1 MVILSQNDMF
11 DIKVSSLL
19 ADYDRDTITNLYQPI
34 IGYTALAVY
43 FTFWSESENQ
53 KIISLSSH
61 EEILL
66 RMKISTG
73 EFIEARKQLE
83 AVGLVKTKLEKA
95 NNISI
100 YHYVLYAP
108 KTPSKFFND
117 ALLYGLLIQNLG
129 ESLASK
135 IKRVYET
142 NTKQSE
148 GEDISATFN
157 DVFHPDFNDAA
168 FIKAAMGDESTL
180 GRKKSKIDTEF
191 SYERFF
197 EVLKEISQISEK
209 GLTKK
214 EIKEIERLS
223 TLYGVGVELAA
234 EKVANTYD
242 PSKEKGNRVDFKQ
255 FNEDLKNEVNYG
267 VRTHA
272 TRRTKKNTIVGED
285 GLAAKIKYFEI
296 ATPKDVLSVLQN
308 GTKPAKADLNIIY
321 SLAEDYK
328 LNNAVINVIID
339 FVLQMNNNVLSKYS
353 VEKIAS
359 SISREGIET
368 AIDAMEYLN
377 TSYTGANRKTDKGEK
392 KYAKNSK
399 KEIIEEQK
407 EQESDNLSD
416 KEIDALFDYFKEN

>member
-1 MVILSQNDMF
+1 MF

-129 ESLASK
+129 ESLANK

-242 PSKEKGNRVDFKQ
+242 PSKEKGSRVDFKQ

-272 TRRTKKNTIVGED
+272 TRKTKKNTIVGED

-296 ATPKDVLSVLQN
+296 ANPKDVLSVLQN

-377 TSYTGANRKTDKGEK
+377 TSYAGANRKADKGEK
-392 KYAKNSK
+392 KYTKNSK

-416 KEIDALFDYFKEN
+416 EEIDALFDYFKEN

>member
-53 KIISLSSH
+53 KIVSLSSH

-129 ESLASK
+129 ESLANK

-142 NTKQSE
+142 NVKQSE

-157 DVFHPDFNDAA
+157 DVFHF
-168 FIKAAMGDESTL
+168 
-180 GRKKSKIDTEF
+180 
-191 SYERFF
+191 
-197 EVLKEISQISEK
+197 VC
-209 GLTKK
+209 
-214 EIKEIERLS
+214 IE
-223 TLYGVGVELAA
+223 
-234 EKVANTYD
+234 
-242 PSKEKGNRVDFKQ
+242 
-255 FNEDLKNEVNYG
+255 
-267 VRTHA
+267 
-272 TRRTKKNTIVGED
+272 
-285 GLAAKIKYFEI
+285 
-296 ATPKDVLSVLQN
+296 
-308 GTKPAKADLNIIY
+308 NII
-321 SLAEDYK
+321 
-328 LNNAVINVIID
+328 N
-339 FVLQMNNNVLSKYS
+339 
-353 VEKIAS
+353 
-359 SISREGIET
+359 T
-368 AIDAMEYLN
+368 A
-377 TSYTGANRKTDKGEK
+377 
-392 KYAKNSK
+392 
-399 KEIIEEQK
+399 
-407 EQESDNLSD
+407 
-416 KEIDALFDYFKEN
+416 F